1 MTMRKLLFLSI
12 LSSLALFIVAI
23 QPLQANWGGG
33 TGGSFATGTF
43 KPVGTNQVE
52 MVKEDLHIRLYRDRA
67 KVEVDYVLRNT
78 GDAIDVKAGFPSLSV
93 YDEDAKGKP
102 DVEDYSILADGKSI
116 PFTWVKGDPAPFKSF
131 YRKKYVDML
140 TLGED
145 ASDILMMEW
154 LVSAVHFNRGETRRI
169 HISYESIY
177 NSADGGYSE
186 DSDYL
191 DDLFTYLL
199 STGAAWKGPI
209 QEGRV
214 TIQAVTVN
222 AAKLTIT
229 PQERFQQT
237 KEGFVWEF
245 KNLKPTIADNI
256 VVSLNNHFST
266 ICKDA
271 CGNSSG
277 DGSQYSADHGGYYLE
292 SHSYTARGES
302 AGEEYSAAMV
312 RDYDF
317 DGNTAWRTVHQPGLG
332 EALTLETNPP
342 AHITQI
348 GIIPGCG
355 KDKREWFSHSRIKS
369 LQVAVNGEYKLTTI
383 LPDEYISFRPES
395 WKGYQLVKLPLYP
408 GNANEI
414 KLTIR
419 GVYPGSKDEVTC
431 ISEVL
436 LRERLKA
443 KPKIQ
448 GVDGKEL
455 P

>member
-1 MTMRKLLFLSI
+1 MRKFSILSI
-12 LSSLALFIVAI
+12 LSALALFIVAI
-23 QPLQANWGGG
+23 QPLYANWGGG

-43 KPVGTNQVE
+43 KPIGTSQVE

-67 KVEVDYVLRNT
+67 KVEIDYLLHNT
-78 GDAIDVKAGFPSLSV
+78 GDAIGVKAGFPSLCV
-93 YDEDAKGKP
+93 YDADDKNKP
-102 DVEDYSILADGKSI
+102 DIEDYLISADGKSI
-116 PFTWVKGDPAPFKSF
+116 PFTWENGNPAPFRSY
-131 YRKKYVDML
+131 YRKKYLDMM

-145 ASDILMMEW
+145 PSDILMMEW
-154 LVSAVHFNRGETRRI
+154 LVSTVHFNRGETRRI
-169 HISYESIY
+169 HVSYESIY
-177 NSADGGYSE
+177 NSGDGGYSV

-222 AAKLTIT
+222 AAKLIIT
-229 PQERFQQT
+229 PRGRFQPT

-245 KNLKPTIADNI
+245 HNLKPTMADNI
-256 VVSLNNHFST
+256 VVNLNNHFST

-271 CGNSSG
+271 CGDSSG

-292 SHSYTARGES
+292 SHNYTANGIS
-302 AGEEYSAAMV
+302 ASEEFSAAMV

-332 EALTLETNPP
+332 ETLTLAANPP

-355 KDKREWFSHSRIKS
+355 KDKSEWFSHSRIKS
-369 LQVAVNGEYKLTTI
+369 LRVTVNGEYKLTTV
-383 LPDEYISFRPES
+383 LPDEYISFS
-395 WKGYQLVKLPLYP
+395 SSAWKGYQLVNLPAYP
-408 GNANEI
+408 ENANEI
-414 KLTIR
+414 QLTIL
-419 GVYPGSKDEVTC
+419 GVYPGTKDQVTC

-443 KPKIQ
+443 KPRIQ
-448 GVDGKEL
+448 GIDGKEL